1 MKESLNIEEEDN
13 DRIQGT
19 TLLGVIIHQF
29 LELFDTIMMEN

>member
-1 MKESLNIEEEDN
+1 MKESLNVDEEDN

-29 LELFDTIMMEN
+29 L